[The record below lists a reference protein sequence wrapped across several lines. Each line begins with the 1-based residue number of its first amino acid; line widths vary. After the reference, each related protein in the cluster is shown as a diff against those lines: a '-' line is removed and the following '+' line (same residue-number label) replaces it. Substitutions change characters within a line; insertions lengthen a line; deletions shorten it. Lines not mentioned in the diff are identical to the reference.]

1 MMMARRRCGTAY
13 INSFPLSKSTYDNL
27 SVDQQV
33 AGYSEHGRRGLGSVR
48 RKEMNSVEARQYD
61 RKWIHYMFSG
71 FLLSVVL
78 GAVASYAAEQPGKR
92 DILGLE
98 TGMPYAQALS
108 EIKRNCGGKY
118 TGNSV
123 AISCVTRMHKIDGG
137 PGAGNYP
144 ETLIVWFAH
153 NLPGNPIVRI
163 RYDFVSASP
172 DVMQSVINQF
182 EIPPRCDNIGCV
194 PGLQLTVPIELDP
207 GLELTLDKP
216 GISPRYFLALYNRQL
231 DSDDRLATVDKLQQ
245 ENSPPKF

>member
-1 MMMARRRCGTAY
+1 
-13 INSFPLSKSTYDNL
+13 
-27 SVDQQV
+27 
-33 AGYSEHGRRGLGSVR
+33 
-48 RKEMNSVEARQYD
+48 MNSVDARQYD
-61 RKWIHYMFSG
+61 RKWTRYIFGG
-71 FLLSVVL
+71 FPLLAVL
-78 GAVASYAAEQPGKR
+78 GAVASHAAEQPGKR

-98 TGMPYAQALS
+98 TGMPYSEALS

-123 AISCVTRMHKIDGG
+123 AISCVTRMHKIGG
-137 PGAGNYP
+137 GLGAGNYP
-144 ETLIVWFAH
+144 ETLLVWFAH
-153 NLPGNPIVRI
+153 NLQGNPIVRI
-163 RYDFVSASP
+163 RYDFASTSP
-172 DVMQSVINQF
+172 DVMRSVINQF

-231 DSDDRLATVDKLQQ
+231 DSDDRLATVDKLEQ